1 MGLMKKLPL
10 YIFLVLMWCN
20 VGFAESYVC
29 KDNKTATNKVGTYIW
44 ERDSKNYFSLRV
56 INKDQK
62 IPFDIYYEDQNAI
75 VLIAKA
81 PNGLGVATIVLYKN
95 DLTYGGSSI
104 FHPFDNYDI
113 DDYTSGKCDKIN

>member
-1 MGLMKKLPL
+1 MKKLSL

-29 KDNKTATNKVGTYIW
+29 KDNKTSTNTVGTYIW
-44 ERDSKNYFSLRV
+44 ERDSKDHFSLRA

-62 IPFDIYYEDQNAI
+62 IHFDIYHEDQNAI

-81 PNGLGVATIVLYKN
+81 PTGLGVATIVLYKN
-95 DLTYGGSSI
+95 DLTYGGSQI
-104 FHPFDNYDI
+104 FHPFDSYDI